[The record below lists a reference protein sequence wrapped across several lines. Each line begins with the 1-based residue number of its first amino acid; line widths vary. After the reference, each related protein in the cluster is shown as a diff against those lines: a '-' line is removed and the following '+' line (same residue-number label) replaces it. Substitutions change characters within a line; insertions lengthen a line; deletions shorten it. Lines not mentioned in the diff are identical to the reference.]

1 MSVLCYLEIIIRESW
16 GGKYNF
22 TGHNEFLCSN
32 KSICSLIIAGAN
44 LRNEFS
50 RARKKLKLYMRLIF
64 KDIGKNLRKFK
75 QITWA
80 PPHWFSK
87 IQCFFYGDVILKNL
101 FRSGITKTADLV
113 SWYFTV
119 RWLEWS
125 YYYYKIGVRRRE
137 EEEEERSRRESQC
150 GRHV

>member
-1 MSVLCYLEIIIRESW
+1 MSVLCYLEIIIRKGW

-32 KSICSLIIAGAN
+32 KSICILIIAGAN
-44 LRNEFS
+44 LRIELS

-64 KDIGKNLRKFK
+64 KDSGKDLRKFK

-101 FRSGITKTADLV
+101 FGSGITKTADLV
-113 SWYFTV
+113 SSYFTI

-125 YYYYKIGVRRRE
+125 YCYYKIGVWRRE
-137 EEEEERSRRESQC
+137 EEREAEGKASAVVTC
-150 GRHV
+150 S